1 MRKFE
6 QNLPNFRKRAAGK
19 KYSIRKVPGVIKVK
33 SKLGGLTIYWDGG
46 WSILLSAQIR
56 GRGGNKLKCLVKN

>member
-1 MRKFE
+1 M
-6 QNLPNFRKRAAGK
+6 LPGK
-19 KYSIRKVPGVIKVK
+19 KYSIRKAPGVIKVK
-33 SKLGGLTIYWDGG
+33 SKLGGLAIYWDGG